1 MVMFYEEYFSE
12 YQNIF
17 SHLDL
22 EKFELLVNL
31 LVKCR
36 KSNGRLYILGIGGS
50 AGNASHA
57 VNDFRKLC
65 EIESYT
71 PIDNVSEITAK
82 TNDDGFNFIFDSY
95 LKLNKLSS
103 KDIIFIFS
111 VGGGNIKKQISVNL
125 INAIKFAK
133 MKKTKIVSI
142 VGKKGYAHKHSD
154 ISILINVKNKN
165 FITPIS
171 ESMQTVIWHML
182 VTHPKLQINKTKW

>member
-103 KDIIFIFS
+103 KDIIFIFQL
-111 VGGGNIKKQISVNL
+111 VEETL
-125 INAIKFAK
+125 
-133 MKKTKIVSI
+133 
-142 VGKKGYAHKHSD
+142 
-154 ISILINVKNKN
+154 KNKY
-165 FITPIS
+165 
-171 ESMQTVIWHML
+171 L
-182 VTHPKLQINKTKW
+182 